1 MDEPGKTPATGT
13 FETPTPSATEAQTP
27 PTGSA
32 RPRADLRQELR
43 ELADTLEQA
52 VRGLASSERTK
63 EIEQEMRTGFSTL
76 RQQAE
81 TALQEAKLPEAA
93 QEFGAQA
100 KRVAQ
105 EAVRHQTAQQTL
117 ATIARGLQALNQQL
131 ERLIVA
137 NRGEAEQAQ
146 GEMAQGGMVQAGM
159 AEGDE
164 VTEAGVRMMPDVES
178 PPVDQDL
185 RRIND
190 GVEPGE
196 S

>member
-1 MDEPGKTPATGT
+1 MDEQGQTPEPQT
-13 FETPTPSATEAQTP
+13 FETQTPASEAQTP
-27 PTGSA
+27 PSGAA
-32 RPRADLRQELR
+32 RPRSDLRQELR

-52 VRGLASSERTK
+52 VRGLASSERAK
-63 EIEQEMRTGFSTL
+63 EIEQEVRTGFSTL

-81 TALQEAKLPEAA
+81 TALQEAKLPDAA
-93 QEFGAQA
+93 QEFGVQA

-131 ERLIVA
+131 EKLLVA
-137 NRGEAEQAQ
+137 HK
-146 GEMAQGGMVQAGM
+146 

-164 VTEAGVRMMPDVES
+164 VTESSERMMPDVES

-185 RRIND
+185 RKIND

-196 S
+196 G

>member
-1 MDEPGKTPATGT
+1 MDEQGKTPEPQT
-13 FETPTPSATEAQTP
+13 FETQTPPAWEAQTP
-27 PTGSA
+27 PSGAA

-63 EIEQEMRTGFSTL
+63 EIEQEVRTGFSTL

-93 QEFGAQA
+93 QEFGVQA

-131 ERLIVA
+131 EKLIVA
-137 NRGEAEQAQ
+137 HKAEATD
-146 GEMAQGGMVQAGM
+146 AQGGMAQ
-159 AEGDE
+159 GDQ
-164 VTEAGVRMMPDVES
+164 VTEAAGRMMPDVES

-185 RRIND
+185 RKIND

>member
-1 MDEPGKTPATGT
+1 MDEQGKTPEPQT
-13 FETPTPSATEAQTP
+13 FETQTP
-27 PTGSA
+27 LEDAATAPAGGA

-43 ELADTLEQA
+43 ELAETLEQA
-52 VRGLASSERTK
+52 VRGLTSSERTK
-63 EIEQEMRTGFSTL
+63 EIEQEVRTGFSTL

-93 QEFGAQA
+93 QEFSVQA

-131 ERLIVA
+131 ERLIIA
-137 NRGEAEQAQ
+137 NKGQAEQAEAGM
-146 GEMAQGGMVQAGM
+146 GEGGMG
-159 AEGDE
+159 EGGEVDE
-164 VTEAGVRMMPDVES
+164 ADVRMMPDVES

-185 RRIND
+185 RKIND

>member
-1 MDEPGKTPATGT
+1 MDEQGKTPEPQT
-13 FETPTPSATEAQTP
+13 FETQTPPPWEAQTP
-27 PTGSA
+27 PTSEAQTPPSGAA

-52 VRGLASSERTK
+52 VRGLTSSERTR
-63 EIEQEMRTGFSTL
+63 EIEQEVRTGFSTL

-137 NRGEAEQAQ
+137 NKPQGAQ
-146 GEMAQGGMVQAGM
+146 PEGGMV
-159 AEGDE
+159 EGDE
-164 VTEAGVRMMPDVES
+164 VTEADMRMMPDVES
-178 PPVDQDL
+178 PPVDQEL
-185 RRIND
+185 RKIND

>member
-1 MDEPGKTPATGT
+1 MDEQGKTPDPQT
-13 FETPTPSATEAQTP
+13 FETQMPPEADAQTP
-27 PTGSA
+27 PAGAA
-32 RPRADLRQELR
+32 RPRPDLRQELR

-52 VRGLASSERTK
+52 VRGLASSERAR
-63 EIEQEMRTGFSTL
+63 EIEQEMRSGFSTL

-93 QEFGAQA
+93 QEFGVQA

-131 ERLIVA
+131 ERLIDA
-137 NRGEAEQAQ
+137 GRGEAQQAQ
-146 GEMAQGGMVQAGM
+146 SGMGEGDLTQGGKV
-159 AEGDE
+159 DE
-164 VTEAGVRMMPDVES
+164 ANVRMMPDVES

-185 RRIND
+185 RKIND